1 MGTKI
6 LFNNRHPAQIIAFV
20 LLICVALV
28 ILLQNTQA
36 GGGSSDIHL
45 ELNIKEGLS
54 NQAVFVGLGILLF
67 VYALII
73 TEVVHRTLAAALG
86 GLMAIV
92 ALNYYTEE
100 SALSLKAVTTM
111 IDWETIGL
119 LLGMM
124 IMVGIISH
132 TGVFE

>member
-20 LLICVALV
+20 LLNCVASV
-28 ILLQNTQA
+28 ILLQNSQA

-54 NQAVFVGLGILLF
+54 NQAVFVGLGILVF

-119 LLGMM
+119 PVKG
-124 IMVGIISH
+124 
-132 TGVFE
+132 E